1 MPSCADCFH
10 DEENHTGGVCSGSLT
25 CMCPKY
31 KQQVLFDFAH
41 EVEMEKAIRK
51 SVYKRCFFVLQK
63 IPGSRNA
70 TEKTFPKI
78 YKEIWYGFKIRKEG
92 TKLTTEEWKRMPS
105 DDVINREKR
114 RVKHD
119 HPELATYNKEMITH
133 QEATY
138 QAYLELAV
146 ES

>member
-1 MPSCADCFH
+1 MTCADCFH
-10 DEENHTGGVCSGSLT
+10 KEENHTGGVCSGSLT

-31 KQQVLFDFAH
+31 KPQVLFDFAQ
-41 EVEMEKAIRK
+41 EVEMQKAIIK
-51 SVYKRCFFVLQK
+51 SVYKRCLFILEK

-70 TEKTFPKI
+70 TEKQFAKI
-78 YKEIWYGFKIRKEG
+78 YREIWYGFKIRKEG
-92 TKLTTEEWKRMPS
+92 TKLTTEEWKRMPH
-105 DDVINREKR
+105 DDLINREKR
-114 RVKHD
+114 MVKADYPH
-119 HPELATYNKEMITH
+119 LATYNKEMITH